1 VTESERFRAAL
12 EKIARLPAAK
22 AAGEIARTALLEAE
36 LTSEENPEAI
46 QVLIQK
52 LKRTIMTTTDKLLQW
67 KPQQC
72 SFDELLEL
80 RAAARLLRAE
90 FAAQK
95 LDHPHWLPKA
105 ESDLDNEIK
114 VRAQTERLRQLGEL
128 KKERESLRVV
138 EERKVGLDRQIA
150 TFEAALHQ

>member
-1 VTESERFRAAL
+1 VTESERFRSAL
-12 EKIARLPAAK
+12 EKIARLPASK

-46 QVLIQK
+46 QVLIHK
-52 LKRTIMTTTDKLLQW
+52 LKRTTMTTTDKLLQW

-80 RAAARLLRAE
+80 RAAARSLRAE
-90 FAAQK
+90 YAAHQ

-105 ESDLDNEIK
+105 ESDLDNEING
-114 VRAQTERLRQLGEL
+114 RAQSERLRLLCEL
-128 KKERESLRVV
+128 KKEREALRVV
-138 EERKVGLDRQIA
+138 EERKVGLDQQIA

>member
-1 VTESERFRAAL
+1 MIESARFRLAL
-12 EKIARLPAAK
+12 EDIARIPTGEAGKIARA
-22 AAGEIARTALLEAE
+22 ALLEAE
-36 LTSEENPEAI
+36 LTSEENPDAI

-52 LKRTIMTTTDKLLQW
+52 LKRTAMTTTEKLLQW

-80 RAAARLLRAE
+80 RAAARSLRAE
-90 FAAQK
+90 YAAHQ

-105 ESDLDNEIK
+105 ELDLDNEINA
-114 VRAQTERLRQLGEL
+114 RGQSERLRMLCEL
-128 KKERESLRVV
+128 KKERDSLRVV
-138 EERKVGLDRQIA
+138 EERKVGLDQQIA

>member
-1 VTESERFRAAL
+1 MTESERFRAAL
-12 EKIARLPAAK
+12 EKIARLPASK

-36 LTSEENPEAI
+36 LTSEENPDAI

-52 LKRTIMTTTDKLLQW
+52 LKRTNMTTTDKLLQW
-67 KPQQC
+67 KPHQC

-80 RAAARLLRAE
+80 RAAARSLRAE
-90 FAAQK
+90 YTAHQ

-105 ESDLDNEIK
+105 ESDLDNEIGG
-114 VRAQTERLRQLGEL
+114 RAQRERLRQLCEL
-128 KKERESLRVV
+128 K
-138 EERKVGLDRQIA
+138 ERKAGLDQQIA